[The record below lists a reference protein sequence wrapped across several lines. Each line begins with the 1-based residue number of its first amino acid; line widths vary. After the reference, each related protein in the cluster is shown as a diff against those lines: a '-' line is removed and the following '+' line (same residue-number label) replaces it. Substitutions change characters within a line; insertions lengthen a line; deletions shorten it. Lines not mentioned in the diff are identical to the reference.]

1 MNGQIS
7 LACRAGGLKTLQ
19 FKKDISMKHLIQAF
33 DDRPLV
39 DVKDMRYLLTPLT
52 DQVPATSYEVVA
64 DMIEELSKL
73 SDFSRATKILG
84 EEDRGGY
91 IASLMAY
98 AHKLPFGMVK
108 WNPNGLEGQIAID
121 FRMAYAGGKMFLN
134 GIDPG
139 DKVIIVEDM
148 VDSGGTII
156 AMIELLR
163 QANVDIVDIIAVAER
178 EERQGVDRIK
188 RETGYDVKR
197 LLKFNTLGERSKVTW
212 IRDHAK
218 VEVTAKATAGRA
230 RAKLVGSA

>member
-1 MNGQIS
+1 
-7 LACRAGGLKTLQ
+7 
-19 FKKDISMKHLIQAF
+19 MKHLIQAF

-39 DVKDMRYLLTPLT
+39 NIKDMRYLLTPLT
-52 DQVPATSYEVVA
+52 DQVPATSYEIVEE
-64 DMIEELSKL
+64 MIRELSTL
-73 SDFSRATKILG
+73 SDFTRATKILG

-156 AMIELLR
+156 AMVELLK
-163 QANVDIVDIIAVAER
+163 QANVDIVDIIAIAER
-178 EERQGVDRIK
+178 EERRGIERIK
-188 RETGYDVKR
+188 RENGHDVKH
-197 LLKFNTLGERSKVTW
+197 LLTFNTTGERSKVTW
-212 IRDHAK
+212 IRNQDA
-218 VEVTAKATAGRA
+218 AKAGTKTAATRA
-230 RAKLVGSA
+230 RTQLAGSL